1 MLKDAIEVIGAMIVM
16 ILGICIMLAIV
27 VATGSF
33 VSWILSP
40 TDWTGKKKE
49 EKKDESAEDANSQG

>member
-40 TDWTGKKKE
+40 IDWTGKKK